1 MNIPIKV
8 KNVTSNMISNFWG
21 TLERVNFDF
30 TFKNGKSV
38 NLTHEVYG
46 KSDGVAILL
55 YNAITKKVLLTRQ
68 FRMPV
73 YVAKINNGFSI
84 EVVGGAMDENET
96 PEITAI
102 RETEEEI
109 GYKIFKLKKVTT
121 AFLSPGILKEKVHLF
136 IGEYSNEQKTKYGGG
151 VIEENEEIEVLEISF
166 SEALQMVENE
176 EIIDARTIILLQYVK
191 LNGFIDLEI
200 YLLMDC

>member
-136 IGEYSNEQKTKYGGG
+136 IGEYSDEQKTKNGGG

-191 LNGFIDLEI
+191 LNGFIESEK
-200 YLLMDC
+200 

>member
-136 IGEYSNEQKTKYGGG
+136 ISEYSKENKTENGGG
-151 VIEENEEIEVLEISF
+151 VAAENEEIEVLEISF
-166 SEALQMVENE
+166 NEAFQMIKAQK
-176 EIIDARTIILLQYVK
+176 IIDARTIILLQYLK
-191 LNGFIDLEI
+191 IERI
-200 YLLMDC
+200 M

>member
-1 MNIPIKV
+1 
-8 KNVTSNMISNFWG
+8 NMISNFWG

-121 AFLSPGILKEKVHLF
+121 AFLSPGILK
-136 IGEYSNEQKTKYGGG
+136 
-151 VIEENEEIEVLEISF
+151 
-166 SEALQMVENE
+166 
-176 EIIDARTIILLQYVK
+176 
-191 LNGFIDLEI
+191 
-200 YLLMDC
+200 

>member
-55 YNAITKKVLLTRQ
+55 YNATTKKVLLTRQ

-136 IGEYSNEQKTKYGGG
+136 IGEYSDEQKTKNGGG

-176 EIIDARTIILLQYVK
+176 EIIDARTILLLQYVK
-191 LNGFIDLEI
+191 LNGFIESEK
-200 YLLMDC
+200 

>member
-136 IGEYSNEQKTKYGGG
+136 IGEYSDEQKTKNGGG

-176 EIIDARTIILLQYVK
+176 EIIDARTILLLQYVK
-191 LNGFIDLEI
+191 LNGFIESEK
-200 YLLMDC
+200 

>member
-8 KNVTSNMISNFWG
+8 KNVTLQMISNFWG

-55 YNAITKKVLLTRQ
+55 YNATTKKVLLTRQ

-136 IGEYSNEQKTKYGGG
+136 IGEYSDDQKTKYGGG

-176 EIIDARTIILLQYVK
+176 EIIDARTILLLQYVK
-191 LNGFIDLEI
+191 LNGFIESEK
-200 YLLMDC
+200 